1 MTCNYTTF
9 HTNKLEK
16 SPNDFVD
23 LITFDPACEDM
34 KYNKFKSISCLRI
47 NKLNHPTKIYYWSLD
62 SAIYYVLD
70 HNKKMDPETK
80 LLLPSNFG
88 ERVKL
93 QQELRTYFPETY
105 NPSIDYLSILFNQY
119 IIEPSILIP
128 SQLCELKVFL
138 HMDSS
143 GFLTEWVDTTGIDI
157 RTKAIEKINTSEN
170 GSWLLRKSS
179 IIDSDIIKARVVTI
193 KNNTGDI
200 NHIPIAHVY
209 SFGYIEL
216 IVSREDKM
224 PNEGSNNIFP
234 KYYDPIYTSYVDI
247 MYGLSKKYN
256 FILSKIITN

>member
-1 MTCNYTTF
+1 MSHNYATF

-16 SPNDFVD
+16 APNDFVD

-47 NKLNHPTKIYYWSLD
+47 NMLNHPTKIYYWSLD

-80 LLLPSNFG
+80 LLLPSNFSD
-88 ERVKL
+88 RVKL
-93 QQELRTYFPETY
+93 QQELRTYFPDTY
-105 NPSIDYLSILFNQY
+105 DPPIEYLSILFNQY
-119 IIEPSILIP
+119 IVDPSILTP
-128 SQLCELKVFL
+128 SQSCELKVFL

-143 GFLTEWVDTTGIDI
+143 GFLTEWVETNGTDI
-157 RTKAIEKINTSEN
+157 RDKALEKINNADN

-179 IIDSDIIKARVVTI
+179 IIDSDIIKARVITI

-216 IVSREDKM
+216 DVSREYKM
-224 PNEGSNNIFP
+224 PNEGSNNVFP
-234 KYYDPIYTSYVDI
+234 KYVGPVYTSYVDI
-247 MYGLSKKYN
+247 MDGLSKKYN
-256 FILSKIITN
+256 FTLSELL